1 MDNGLICCVDGNIHI
16 VEVVLVVVCASSS
29 VDIDIVLIIER
40 EFSVAPGEVA
50 TAQQVQC

>member
-16 VEVVLVVVCASSS
+16 VEVALVVVCVSSS

-40 EFSVAPGEVA
+40 EFSAARGEVV
-50 TAQQVQC
+50 TSQQV